1 MFTGIVE
8 ELGTVR
14 SLDAQGDGIRIA
26 IDATTV
32 TDDAEMGASIAV
44 NGCCLT
50 VVEFDATGWS
60 ADAVP
65 ETMDRTNLGQLE
77 VGSRVNLERP
87 LRADGR
93 FGGHVVQGHV
103 DATTTIESITAQD
116 DGSFRYRFAL
126 PAALSAYVVEKGSI
140 TLDGISLTVAS
151 LQGRSFD
158 IAIIPHTA
166 AVTTFG
172 TRSAGDV
179 VNVEVDVLA
188 KYVERQVAASITAM
202 SIPSTTPSTTPSSPT
217 NAEAGATEV

>member
-14 SLDAQGDGIRIA
+14 SLDARGDGIRIA

-32 TDDAEMGASIAV
+32 VSDAEMGASIAV

-50 VVEFDATGWS
+50 VVDFDETGWS

-65 ETMDRTNLGQLE
+65 ESMDRTNLGQLV

-93 FGGHVVQGHV
+93 LGGHIVQGHV
-103 DATTTIESITAQD
+103 DATTTIESITEQD

-126 PAALSAYVVEKGSI
+126 PQELTTYVVEKGSI

-151 LQGRSFD
+151 LIGEGAGAGFE

-166 AVTTFG
+166 AVTTLG
-172 TRSAGDV
+172 LRTPGDL

-188 KYVERQVAASITAM
+188 KYVERQVAASIAAA
-202 SIPSTTPSTTPSSPT
+202 T
-217 NAEAGATEV
+217 NQTQRPGAAEA